1 VGEHDDKPIVE
12 RAIELMVYAPIGL
25 AMFAR
30 DVGPTLLGQF
40 VERGK
45 ARVDE
50 LQKQVENQVLQARI
64 MGQFAVAEGERRIK
78 REVEQRFGREDP
90 VPAPRVEAHPAAPT
104 RASGNGSRP
113 KADASGLPI
122 QDYDELSA
130 SQVVARLAGLSGEE
144 LDAVRVYE
152 ESQRQRRTILTRI
165 EQLTA

>member
-1 VGEHDDKPIVE
+1 MGEHDDKPIVE

-25 AMFAR
+25 ALFAR
-30 DVGPTLLGQF
+30 DVGPTLVGQF

-45 ARVDE
+45 ARVEE
-50 LQKQVENQVLQARI
+50 LQKQVEGQVLQARI

-78 REVEQRFGREDP
+78 REVEQRFGREEAI
-90 VPAPRVEAHPAAPT
+90 PAPRIAAYPAAP
-104 RASGNGSRP
+104 ASMNGNGSRP

-130 SQVVARLAGLSGEE
+130 SQVVARLAGLSSAE
-144 LDAVRVYE
+144 LDTVRAYE
-152 ESQRQRRTILTRI
+152 ESQRQRKTILTRI